1 MKPLQGKS
9 VSIENTEDRPT
20 KDNQRISKTP
30 KAVFE
35 DIVWHSVAA
44 HDIIWYSD
52 PAKLLRSCELL
63 VWSFCTS
70 LACSACSA
78 CGACGCRGCR
88 SSNCKDTSS
97 TWERRTS
104 VWRRSSF
111 ALRTTRSNQVQP
123 GPMPLAKP
131 PASGLLLHPDF
142 ACLASLHEKQRITI
156 LKFF

>member
-70 LACSACSA
+70 LACSAC
-78 CGACGCRGCR
+78 GACGCRGCR
-88 SSNCKDTSS
+88 SSNCRDTSS

-111 ALRTTRSNQVQP
+111 ALRTTRSNQVR
-123 GPMPLAKP
+123 
-131 PASGLLLHPDF
+131 
-142 ACLASLHEKQRITI
+142 CLSQSLQQLGYFCI
-156 LKFF
+156 LISLVSLPSMKSKESRSWSFFRCF